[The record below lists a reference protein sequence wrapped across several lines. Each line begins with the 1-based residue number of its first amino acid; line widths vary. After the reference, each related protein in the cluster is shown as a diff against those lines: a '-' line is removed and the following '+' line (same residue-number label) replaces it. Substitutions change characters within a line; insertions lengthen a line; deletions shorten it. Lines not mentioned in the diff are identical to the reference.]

1 MPCLSRPPRQLP
13 VSWKP
18 EDDDQRAWIQGI
30 DTGDLIRPLQA
41 KQLNILTARPDG
53 KFDLIVATNILLYF
67 DAAQLLLA
75 MSNVR
80 AMLNPGGVFLHNDP
94 RQEIESYSRALE
106 MPILTARMI
115 RVSAKRQLYDTL
127 VLHQA
132 N

>member
-1 MPCLSRPPRQLP
+1 M
-13 VSWKP
+13 
-18 EDDDQRAWIQGI
+18 
-30 DTGDLIRPLQA
+30 DTRHRHRDLIRPLQA